1 MGVRR
6 EIAPSTE
13 TTEAGTPTASE
24 AVHRWELVD
33 DVLVWSTTPGPI
45 PDDVWQAFLDEVSRL
60 RPRQCVG
67 LCAGAINIDVVQRR
81 RLTEALVRSDS
92 SVLLLADDRVTVRL
106 VGAVGWFGARL
117 EARPWREL
125 APALAALELPDPTRF
140 RVLEAARAFHARH
153 AHLDR

>member
-6 EIAPSTE
+6 EIAPYTE
-13 TTEAGTPTASE
+13 TAEVVSPIASE
-24 AVHRWELVD
+24 PAHRWEFID
-33 DVLVWSTTPGPI
+33 GVLVWSTTPGPI
-45 PDDVWQAFLDEVSRL
+45 RDDVWQAFLDEVSRL

-81 RLTEALVRSDS
+81 RLTEALVRSDT

-117 EARPWREL
+117 DARPWREL
-125 APALAALELPDPTRF
+125 VPALAGLALPDPTRF